1 MYKYFFSIKLNWLKI
16 QIMKKYIWA
25 LFIVTLVACNSEPK
39 SNSTDNAL
47 SERLNKVK
55 KENAKSIN
63 LEATIKTIFV
73 LDEAIKN
80 VKDVNEYK
88 EYLYKFDMSGVAP
101 EVVECFIKLVPIL
114 DNLYDSEIEKE
125 INESLWLVFSE
136 LNDVEQTLINAGTQ
150 FVAKDYM
157 GAALTALQARND
169 ARKIGFDRYKKDLE
183 IQKKIRDINNDYHKY
198 LKFSSPIFL
207 KYMSEWD
214 KICAQRDQAYISL
227 YNSNYNKVLEFSEEA
242 LKISSTDREATLLKG
257 FSLLKLNNFDMGNS
271 EGQFTDNIEIQNLLD
286 NYFNKFPESTAPAF
300 ILKGMFEYKKGDIE
314 SAMTS
319 FDEASILYPKQSEEL
334 LDLANIFNIRSS
346 IFRSVESEFISKS
359 YMSMMEGFGNFSP
372 NFQKAIIH
380 NDLGNTNKALEEIKR
395 HFFRRGNQVVQDYLP
410 GDLNFCNKYLT
421 DIFSKMFV
429 EHPFV
434 DIEVSKG
441 SIIDPKNSLRVKM
454 INNSDRFIENVR
466 LFLCI
471 HFTDTYKDSYQ
482 VFRVP
487 DALNNLDA
495 FSEKKFDE
503 PLVVNYKWLDSEK
516 EVPEDIVRVR
526 GVIITDEIVSW
537 IDEEGF
543 KFKEAQEN
551 FNKYGI
557 ENTNFSSEMLQELN
571 QAKVL
576 VDRGYVYN
584 DITFSITKKI
594 IEFDPYV
601 TINNINSIN
610 PIRPSE
616 KLVDGNQLVYK
627 FRTRKKIDELK
638 DILLVTNKGSLNIPI
653 PKK

>member
-1 MYKYFFSIKLNWLKI
+1 
-16 QIMKKYIWA
+16 MKKYIWA
-25 LFIVTLVACNSEPK
+25 LFIATLVACNSEPK

-88 EYLYKFDMSGVAP
+88 EYLYKFNMSGVAP

-157 GAALTALQARND
+157 GAALTALQASND
-169 ARKIGFDRYKKDLE
+169 ARKIGFKRYKKDLE
-183 IQKKIRDINNDYHKY
+183 IQKKIRDINNDYHEY

-214 KICAQRDQAYISL
+214 KLCAQRDQAYISL

-257 FSLLKLNNFDMGNS
+257 FSLLKLNNFDTGNS
-271 EGQFTDNIEIQNLLD
+271 EGQLSDNIEIQNLLD
-286 NYFNKFPESTAPAF
+286 NYFNNFPKSTAPAF

-319 FDEASILYPKQSEEL
+319 YDEASILYPKQAEEL

-526 GVIITDEIVSW
+526 GVIITDDIVSW

-638 DILLVTNKGSLNIPI
+638 DILLVTNQGSLNIPI

>member
-1 MYKYFFSIKLNWLKI
+1 
-16 QIMKKYIWA
+16 MKKYIWA
-25 LFIVTLVACNSEPK
+25 LFIVTLVACDSETK
-39 SNSTDNAL
+39 SNNTDNAL
-47 SERLNKVK
+47 NERLNKVK
-55 KENAKSIN
+55 EENAKSLN

-150 FVAKDYM
+150 LVAKDYM

-169 ARKIGFDRYKKDLE
+169 ARKIGFKRYKKDLE
-183 IQKKIRDINNDYHKY
+183 IQKKIRDINNDYHEY

-214 KICAQRDQAYISL
+214 KLCAQRDQAYISL

-257 FSLLKLNNFDMGNS
+257 FSLLKLNNFDTGNS

-286 NYFNKFPESTAPAF
+286 NYFNKFPKSTAPAF

-319 FDEASILYPKQSEEL
+319 FDEASILYPKQAEEL

-526 GVIITDEIVSW
+526 GVIITDDIVSW

-638 DILLVTNKGSLNIPI
+638 DILLVTNQGSLNIPI
-653 PKK
+653 LKK

>member
-1 MYKYFFSIKLNWLKI
+1 
-16 QIMKKYIWA
+16 MKKYILA
-25 LFIVTLVACNSEPK
+25 LFIATLVACNSEPK

-88 EYLYKFDMSGVAP
+88 EYLYKFNMSGVAQ

-157 GAALTALQARND
+157 GAALTALQASND
-169 ARKIGFDRYKKDLE
+169 ARKIGFKRYKKDLE
-183 IQKKIRDINNDYHKY
+183 IQKKIRDINNDYHEY

-214 KICAQRDQAYISL
+214 KLCAQRDQAYISL

-257 FSLLKLNNFDMGNS
+257 FSLLKLNNFDIGNS
-271 EGQFTDNIEIQNLLD
+271 EGQFSDNIEIQNLLD
-286 NYFNKFPESTAPAF
+286 NYFNKFPKSTAPAF
-300 ILKGMFEYKKGDIE
+300 ILKWMFEYKKGDIE

-395 HFFRRGNQVVQDYLP
+395 HFFRRGNQVVQDYLH

-482 VFRVP
+482 VFRVL

-503 PLVVNYKWLDSEK
+503 PLVVNYKWLDNEK

-526 GVIITDEIVSW
+526 GVIITDDIVYW

-601 TINNINSIN
+601 TINNINYIN
-610 PIRPSE
+610 HIRPSE

-638 DILLVTNKGSLNIPI
+638 DILLVTNQGSLNIPI